1 MVQTVWPFILIIV
14 VLLGAAVFSLELM
27 SSVRSCVDGESLWS
41 KGQKQAFMSLVN
53 YLINIIEDNHRDYLE
68 VIAVPLGDNNAR
80 LTLNKENPDLAV
92 AYKEFIEGKKLS

>member
-27 SSVRSCVDGESLWS
+27 SSVRSCVDGESLWF

>member
-1 MVQTVWPFILIIV
+1 
-14 VLLGAAVFSLELM
+14 
-27 SSVRSCVDGESLWS
+27 
-41 KGQKQAFMSLVN
+41 MSLVN

-80 LTLNKENPDLAV
+80 LALNKENPDLAA